1 MSTYL
6 DIRVPMNDQ
15 IFRNA
20 IYMACVMVPFH
31 DSANN
36 ILFKGQPNDNIYNF
50 IPLPLCANIANIND
64 MFKNKNMGIY
74 VYDIWCHFEQ
84 KDNNVPQTKCAKNKI
99 NITVTQY
106 ILKFQMYKLRVN
118 YT

>member
-1 MSTYL
+1 
-6 DIRVPMNDQ
+6 MNDQ

-31 DSANN
+31 DSAKN

-64 MFKNKNMGIY
+64 MFKNKIWVYMCMIY
-74 VYDIWCHFEQ
+74 DVISNRKITMCH
-84 KDNNVPQTKCAKNKI
+84 KLNVRRIK
-99 NITVTQY
+99 
-106 ILKFQMYKLRVN
+106 
-118 YT
+118 